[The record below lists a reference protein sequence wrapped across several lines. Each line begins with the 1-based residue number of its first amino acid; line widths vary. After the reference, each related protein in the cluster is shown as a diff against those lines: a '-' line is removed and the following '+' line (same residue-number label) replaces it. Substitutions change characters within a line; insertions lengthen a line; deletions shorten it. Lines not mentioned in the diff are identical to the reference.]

1 MIFQPNFS
9 VKALFIFE
17 MIGLAGQFFQ
27 MEATLV
33 C

>member
-1 MIFQPNFS
+1 MIFQPNFL
-9 VKALFIFE
+9 VKALFISE